1 MFPHDII
8 FINLNL
14 LKLILR
20 KIFSKH
26 LRHNKNIIYIQRA
39 FFSSGVG

>member
-1 MFPHDII
+1 
-8 FINLNL
+8 
-14 LKLILR
+14 
-20 KIFSKH
+20 